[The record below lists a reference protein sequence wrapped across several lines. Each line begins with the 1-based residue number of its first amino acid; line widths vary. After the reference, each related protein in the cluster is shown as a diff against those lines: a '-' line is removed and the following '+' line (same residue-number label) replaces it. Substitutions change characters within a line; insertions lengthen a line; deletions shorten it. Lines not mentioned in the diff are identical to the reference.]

1 MSKSVYSTAHSQLV
15 SILIAARHASG
26 LQQTELA
33 ARIGKSQAYISN
45 IERGQRR
52 IDVLEFYAI
61 ARAMNTDP
69 VQLFKSIVDNLPI
82 TISI

>member
-1 MSKSVYSTAHSQLV
+1 MSKSAYSTAHSQLV

-33 ARIGKSQAYISN
+33 AKIGKSQAYISN

-61 ARAMNTDP
+61 ARAMEADP
-69 VQLFKSIVDNLPI
+69 VHLFKTIVDKLPMKI
-82 TISI
+82 II